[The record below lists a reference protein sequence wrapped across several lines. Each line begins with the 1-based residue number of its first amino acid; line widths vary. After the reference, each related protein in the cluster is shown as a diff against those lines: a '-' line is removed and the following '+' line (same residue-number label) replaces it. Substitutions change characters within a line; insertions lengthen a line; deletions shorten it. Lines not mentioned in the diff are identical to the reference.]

1 MIGRET
7 QSAFQCLVFHLLN
20 EMVNYFWK
28 KQQQKLSLFR
38 LFHRS
43 WKHLFLFSTLKCT
56 NHQQQQQLCSN
67 YDQDVMVRGGIKAL
81 CKSAPLN

>member
-1 MIGRET
+1 MFGRET

-28 KQQQKLSLFR
+28 KQQLRLSLFEKLHQR
-38 LFHRS
+38 R
-43 WKHLFLFSTLKCT
+43 KHLFATLKCT
-56 NHQQQQQLCSN
+56 NQQLCSN
-67 YDQDVMVRGGIKAL
+67 YDQDIMVRGGIKAL